1 MPSKHGPKVEAF
13 YHSKEWRRCQSA
25 FRNYKNNTCEMCR
38 GPGWLVHHK
47 KPLNELN
54 VDNPKIS
61 LNWSN
66 LMLLCLDCHNTIHS
80 RMNKEG
86 QEIKHLDVE
95 FDSDGNVVVK
105 DKNKPIR

>member
-1 MPSKHGPKVEAF
+1 
-13 YHSKEWRRCQSA
+13 
-25 FRNYKNNTCEMCR
+25 MCG

-61 LNWSN
+61 LDWSN

-80 RMNKEG
+80 QMNKEG

>member
-1 MPSKHGPKVEAF
+1 
-13 YHSKEWRRCQSA
+13 
-25 FRNYKNNTCEMCR
+25 MCG

-47 KPLNELN
+47 KSLNELN

-61 LNWSN
+61 LDWSN

-95 FDSDGNVVVK
+95 FDSDGNVIVK
-105 DKNKPIR
+105 DKKSPLD

>member
-1 MPSKHGPKVEAF
+1 MPSKHGPRVEAF
-13 YHSKEWRRCQSA
+13 YHSKEWRRCQRA
-25 FRNYKNNTCEMCR
+25 FRNYKNNTCEMCG

-47 KPLNELN
+47 TPLNELN

-61 LNWSN
+61 LDWSN

-95 FDSDGNVVVK
+95 FDSDGNVIVK
-105 DKNKPIR
+105 DKKSPLD